1 MWGTFTFSLVTVGA
15 PLFAFLPLCTAFS
28 SHSLLPYFDFGRSW
42 PILEWAEIVHWH
54 WMAVG
59 GEAVGGFGLF
69 LVLAP
74 FLFFLAFFVY
84 FWPPFLSIVALPCL

>member
-69 LVLAP
+69 WFWLRFLV
-74 FLFFLAFFVY
+74 FLAFLVY
-84 FWPPFLSIVALPCL
+84 F